1 MDTPPHDR
9 QQLATGLSQAVCAS
23 KKWGGLHLIAAFGTL
38 VIVGITAPKNAYT
51 QTSSTDTNPTGIDII
66 PTDLPAHASTMPP
79 ANQPVSLLPGTIPV
93 NITLEED
100 LEIPSLATQYHQTL
114 TGNAPVRRQQRPASA
129 QNAQST
135 GEKAPDQTRPS
146 VGTAPNSSE
155 LIATKTDPS
164 QSMNTA
170 SRSKNAAAN
179 ANTSEYLIQL
189 GAFRDTISA
198 ETYWA
203 SFRIR
208 YPELAQTHQKTIV
221 SADLGTKGIYHR
233 LQLVGF
239 ITPDQAEQKCRQL
252 KADGTDCFAILH

>member
-9 QQLATGLSQAVCAS
+9 QQLATASSQAVCAS
-23 KKWGGLHLIAAFGTL
+23 KKWGGLYLIAAFGTL
-38 VIVGITAPKNAYT
+38 VIAGITAPINAHA
-51 QTSSTDTNPTGIDII
+51 QTSNGDTIPTGIDII
-66 PTDLPAHASTMPP
+66 PTDLPAHASTVSQP
-79 ANQPVSLLPGTIPV
+79 NQPVSLLPGTIPASV
-93 NITLEED
+93 TLKED

-114 TGNAPVRRQQRPASA
+114 TGNAPIRRQQRPTSV
-129 QNAQST
+129 QKAQST
-135 GEKAPDQTRPS
+135 GKDAPEQPRPS
-146 VGTAPNSSE
+146 EGKTPSSSE
-155 LIATKTDPS
+155 LIATKTDMS
-164 QSMNTA
+164 HSVNTA
-170 SRSKNAAAN
+170 SRSENAAASANSN
-179 ANTSEYLIQL
+179 AYLIQL

-252 KADGTDCFAILH
+252 KADGTDCFATQH